1 MANRRWIVLLLS
13 TAMISLF
20 PGCGGGNTNAMVH
33 NSPPPAESKLSIDF
47 QPAPVGSIF
56 VNGTTTLTAVVNNDS
71 SNAGVDWSLPCPS
84 GSSCGQ
90 LGPLHTDSGKAVT
103 YTPPATLAGNSQ
115 TVTIVAFATID
126 HTKNVVT
133 PITVKGFAGN
143 FKGTYIV
150 QTLGV
155 DVDPITGTLGPYQF
169 VAAIVLDGNGVITAG
184 EQTYSNSSRS
194 VSDPITGGTYYIGP
208 DGRGTLTINTGNKNL
223 GQQGIEFFSLIFLS
237 NSQALIAKIDDP
249 TNTQFLSN
257 ESSSGTMD
265 LQTSKAPPQGGY
277 AFVVNGSD
285 TALDPMAV
293 GGIFNIDS
301 PKTISGTGSVADQD
315 LAGTVFPRAALS
327 GTVSD
332 PDSFGAV
339 KFDLTT
345 DFASSPIE
353 FTGYIVD
360 AVHIKLV
367 ESDNGSGTGFGS
379 TGGLAIGQGAAT
391 GTFVGKGAFSGAY
404 VFGISGVD
412 LYVLSPSSFASVGVF
427 TADGLG
433 NLTGG
438 FNDKFLAAVGS
449 EISDS
454 FKGRYSVDSKGT
466 GRVNSHINFP
476 HRSTEPGA
484 ELIFYLTGNGNPPL
498 VLDADG
504 DVNFFGP
511 VAVGTGVAYPQASPP
526 FSFSGKYGFSFAQ
539 NQSGSES
546 DATAV
551 MNVDGTA
558 QTLSGIVDT
567 NFFFSPA
574 LNTPLTGTFQTSQ
587 TGPLN
592 RFTGTLF
599 NQFFPANMDNNS
611 DIAVA
616 YYIIDPNHGFFA
628 ETDPI
633 NTNAVTFG
641 YFATRTPV
649 CPTCP

>member
-1 MANRRWIVLLLS
+1 MANRRLILLLLS
-13 TAMISLF
+13 TAMISVATA
-20 PGCGGGNTNAMVH
+20 CGGGSSLVRNP
-33 NSPPPAESKLSIDF
+33 PPPAKAEVSIGF
-47 QPAPVGSIF
+47 HPAPVGSIF
-56 VNGTTTLTAVVNNDS
+56 INGTTTLTAVVNNDS
-71 SNAGVDWSLPCPS
+71 SNAGVDWSLPCPT
-84 GSSCGQ
+84 GTNCGQ
-90 LGPLHTDSGKAVT
+90 LIPLHTESGKAVT
-103 YTPPATLAGNSQ
+103 YTPPSTLAGNSQ
-115 TVTIVAFATID
+115 TITILAFATTD
-126 HTKNVVT
+126 HTKNVLT

-169 VAAIVLDGNGVITAG
+169 AATIVLDGNGVITSG
-184 EQTYSNSSRS
+184 EQTYSNSSRA
-194 VSDPITGGTYYIGP
+194 VSDAITGGSYYIGQ
-208 DGRGTLTINTGNKNL
+208 DGRGTLTINTADKNI
-223 GQQGIEFFSLIFLS
+223 GQQGEEFFSLVFLS

-249 TNTQFLSN
+249 INAQFTSN

-293 GGIFNIDS
+293 GGILNIDS
-301 PKTISGTGSVADQD
+301 PKTISGAGSVADQD
-315 LAGTVFPRAALS
+315 LAGGLVPRAHLS

-332 PDSFGAV
+332 PDLFGRV
-339 KFDLTT
+339 QFDLAT
-345 DFASSPIE
+345 DFGSMQ
-353 FTGYIVD
+353 FMGYMVD

-367 ESDNGSGTGFGS
+367 ESDNVSGTGFGAM
-379 TGGLAIGQGAAT
+379 GGLAIGQGSAT
-391 GTFVGKGAFSGAY
+391 GTFIGKGAFSGTY
-404 VFGISGVD
+404 VFGNSGTD
-412 LYVLSPSSFASVGVF
+412 LYILSPSSFASVGVF
-427 TADGLG
+427 TADGTG

-454 FKGRYSVDSKGT
+454 FKGRYSIDSKGI
-466 GRVNSHINFP
+466 GRVDSHINFP
-476 HRSTEPGA
+476 HRGTEPGA

-498 VLDADG
+498 ILDADG

-511 VAVGTGVAYPQASPP
+511 VAVGTGVAYPQAAPP
-526 FSFSGKYGFSFAQ
+526 FSFNGKYGFSFTQ
-539 NQSGSES
+539 NQAGSES

-551 MNVDGTA
+551 MNVDGTS

-574 LNTPLTGTFQTSQ
+574 LNTPLTGPFQTSQ

-599 NQFFPANMDNNS
+599 NQFFPTNVDNNS
-611 DIAVA
+611 DISAV

-628 ETDPI
+628 ETDSV
-633 NTNAVTFG
+633 NTNTVTFG